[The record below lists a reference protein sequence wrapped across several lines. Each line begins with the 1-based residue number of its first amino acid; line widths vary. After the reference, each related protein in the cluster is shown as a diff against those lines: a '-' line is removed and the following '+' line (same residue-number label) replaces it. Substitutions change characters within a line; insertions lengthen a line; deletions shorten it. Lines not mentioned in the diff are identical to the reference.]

1 MEVGILKLDP
11 RVREKYPDF
20 VAGYVIVSGVTIEPT
35 VEGLVERKRE
45 VFSGLKAR
53 YGTLNLLDQA
63 EVKAYRAFFTSMG
76 ADPSSY
82 RPAPEYLLRR
92 ALDDRFPSINNLV
105 DVCLLATVEHW
116 VAAGVYDAEKINGD
130 TLTTLA
136 VETEPFELID
146 GRKLSPKPD
155 EIVLRDD
162 QKLLAAYT
170 LGDAKAT
177 KATQKT
183 SNALIVLWNA
193 PGIGR
198 ERVEAAVNALATYT
212 RKYCGGH
219 VERSE
224 IL

>member
-1 MEVGILKLDP
+1 MKLDP

-20 VAGYVIVSGVTIEPT
+20 VVSYVLVSGVTIEPT

-45 VFSGLKAR
+45 VFSDLKAR
-53 YGTLNLLDQA
+53 YGALNVLDLA
-63 EVKAYRAFFTSMG
+63 EAKAYRAFFKAMG
-76 ADPSSY
+76 ADSSSY

-92 ALDDRFPSINNLV
+92 ALDDRFPAINNLV

-116 VAAGVYDAEKINGD
+116 VTAGVYDAEKIKGD
-130 TLTTLA
+130 ALTTLA

-155 EIVLRDD
+155 EVVLRDD
-162 QKLLAAYT
+162 KKLLAAYT
-170 LGDAKAT
+170 LGDAKA
-177 KATQKT
+177 AMLTQKT
-183 SNALIVLWNA
+183 SNVLIVIWNA
-193 PGIGR
+193 SGIGR
-198 ERVEAAVNALATYT
+198 ERVEAAVNALVTYT

>member
-1 MEVGILKLDP
+1 MKLDP

-20 VAGYVIVSGVTIEPT
+20 VVGYVLVSGVTIEPT

-45 VFSGLKAR
+45 VFSDLKTH
-53 YGTLNLLDQA
+53 YGALNVQDLA
-63 EVKAYRAFFTSMG
+63 EVKAYRAFFKVMG

-92 ALDDRFPSINNLV
+92 ALDNRLPAINNLV
-105 DVCLLATVEHW
+105 DICLLTTVEHW
-116 VAAGVYDAEKINGD
+116 VTAGVYDAEKIKGD
-130 TLTTLA
+130 ALTTLA

-155 EIVLRDD
+155 EVVLRDD
-162 QKLLAAYT
+162 KKLLAAYT
-170 LGDAKAT
+170 LGDSKA
-177 KATQKT
+177 AMLTQKT
-183 SNALIVLWNA
+183 SNVLIVIWNA

>member
-1 MEVGILKLDP
+1 MKLDP

-20 VAGYVIVSGVTIEPT
+20 VVGYVLVSGVTIEPT

-45 VFSGLKAR
+45 VFSDLKTR
-53 YGTLNLLDQA
+53 YGALDVLDLA
-63 EVKAYRAFFTSMG
+63 EVKAYRAFFNAMG
-76 ADPSSY
+76 ADSSSY

-105 DVCLLATVEHW
+105 DACLLATVEHW
-116 VAAGVYDAEKINGD
+116 VAAGVYDAEKIKGD
-130 TLTTLA
+130 ALTTLA
-136 VETEPFELID
+136 VEPKPFQLID

-155 EIVLRDD
+155 EVVLQDD
-162 QKLLAAYT
+162 QKILAAYT
-170 LGDAKAT
+170 LGDAKA
-177 KATQKT
+177 AMVTQKT

-198 ERVEAAVNALATYT
+198 ERVETAVNTLATYT

-224 IL
+224 II

>member
-1 MEVGILKLDP
+1 LKLDP
-11 RVREKYPDF
+11 KVREKYPDF
-20 VAGYVIVSGVTIEPT
+20 VAGYVLVSGVTIEPT
-35 VEGLVERKRE
+35 VEGLVERKRK
-45 VFSGLKAR
+45 VFSDLKAR
-53 YGTLNLLDQA
+53 YGAIDVLELA
-63 EVKAYRAFFTSMG
+63 EVKAYRAFFKAMG

-116 VAAGVYDAEKINGD
+116 VAAGVYDAEKIKGD
-130 TLTTLA
+130 ALTTLA
-136 VETEPFELID
+136 VEPKPFQLID

-155 EIVLRDD
+155 EVVLRDD
-162 QKLLAAYT
+162 QSTLAAYT
-170 LGDAKAT
+170 LGDAKVAMV
-177 KATQKT
+177 TQKT
-183 SNALIVLWNA
+183 SNALVVLWNA
-193 PGIGR
+193 PGIDR
-198 ERVEAAVNALATYT
+198 ERVEAAVNALAIYT

>member
-1 MEVGILKLDP
+1 VEVEILNLDP

-20 VAGYVIVSGVTIEPT
+20 VAGYVLVSGVTIEPT

-45 VFSGLKAR
+45 VFSDLKAR
-53 YGTLNLLDQA
+53 YGALSLLDLA
-63 EVKAYRAFFTSMG
+63 EVKAYRAFFKAMG

-92 ALDDRFPSINNLV
+92 ALDDRFPTINNLV

-116 VAAGVYDAEKINGD
+116 MAAGVYDAEKIRGD
-130 TLTTLA
+130 SLTTLA

-155 EIVLRDD
+155 EIVLHDD

-170 LGDAKAT
+170 LGDAKA
-177 KATQKT
+177 AMVTQKT

-198 ERVEAAVNALATYT
+198 ERVDAAVNALATYT

>member
-20 VAGYVIVSGVTIEPT
+20 VAGYVLVSGATIEPT

-45 VFSGLKAR
+45 VFSDLKAH
-53 YGTLNLLDQA
+53 YGALNVQDLA
-63 EVKAYRAFFTSMG
+63 EVKAYRAFFKTMG

-92 ALDDRFPSINNLV
+92 ALDNRLPAINNLV
-105 DVCLLATVEHW
+105 DVCLLTAVEHW
-116 VAAGVYDAEKINGD
+116 VAAGVYDAEKIKGD
-130 TLTTLA
+130 ALTTLA

-155 EIVLRDD
+155 EVVLRDD
-162 QKLLAAYT
+162 KKLLAAYT
-170 LGDAKAT
+170 LGDSKA
-177 KATQKT
+177 AMLTQKT
-183 SNALIVLWNA
+183 SNVLIVIWNA

>member
-1 MEVGILKLDP
+1 MKLDP

-20 VAGYVIVSGVTIEPT
+20 VVGYVLVSGVTIEPT

-45 VFSGLKAR
+45 VFSDLNAR
-53 YGTLNLLDQA
+53 YGALNVQDLA
-63 EVKAYRAFFTSMG
+63 EVKAYRAFFKTMG

-92 ALDDRFPSINNLV
+92 ALDNRLPAINNLV
-105 DVCLLATVEHW
+105 DVCLLTAVEHW
-116 VAAGVYDAEKINGD
+116 VAAGVYDAEKIKGD
-130 TLTTLA
+130 ALTTLA

-155 EIVLRDD
+155 EVVLRDD
-162 QKLLAAYT
+162 KKLLAAYT
-170 LGDAKAT
+170 LGDSKA
-177 KATQKT
+177 AMLTQKT
-183 SNALIVLWNA
+183 SNVLIVIWNA

-198 ERVEAAVNALATYT
+198 ERVEAAVNALVTYT

>member
-1 MEVGILKLDP
+1 LKLDP

-20 VAGYVIVSGVTIEPT
+20 VVGYVLVSGVTIEPT

-45 VFSGLKAR
+45 VFSDLKAR
-53 YGTLNLLDQA
+53 YGALDVLELA
-63 EVKAYRAFFTSMG
+63 EVKAYRAFFKAMG
-76 ADPSSY
+76 ADLSSY

-92 ALDDRFPSINNLV
+92 ALDDRFPAINNLV

-116 VAAGVYDAEKINGD
+116 VAAGVYDAEKIKGD
-130 TLTTLA
+130 ALTTLA
-136 VETEPFELID
+136 VEPKPFQLID

-155 EIVLRDD
+155 EVVLRDD
-162 QKLLAAYT
+162 QKILAAYT
-170 LGDAKAT
+170 LGDAKA
-177 KATQKT
+177 AMVTQKT

>member
-1 MEVGILKLDP
+1 LKLDP

-20 VAGYVIVSGVTIEPT
+20 VVGYVLVSGVTIEPT

-45 VFSGLKAR
+45 VFSDLKAR
-53 YGTLNLLDQA
+53 YGTLNVQDLA
-63 EVKAYRAFFTSMG
+63 EVKAYRAFFKTMG

-92 ALDDRFPSINNLV
+92 ALDNRLPAINNLV
-105 DVCLLATVEHW
+105 DVCLLTAVEHW
-116 VAAGVYDAEKINGD
+116 VAAGVYDAEKIKGD
-130 TLTTLA
+130 ALTTLA

-155 EIVLRDD
+155 EVVLRDD
-162 QKLLAAYT
+162 KKLLAAYT
-170 LGDAKAT
+170 LGDSKA
-177 KATQKT
+177 AMLTQKT
-183 SNALIVLWNA
+183 SNVLIVIWNA

-198 ERVEAAVNALATYT
+198 ERVETAVNALATYT

>member
-1 MEVGILKLDP
+1 LKLDP

-20 VAGYVIVSGVTIEPT
+20 VVGYVLVSGVTIEPT

-45 VFSGLKAR
+45 VFSDLNAR
-53 YGTLNLLDQA
+53 YGALNVQDLA
-63 EVKAYRAFFTSMG
+63 EVKAYRAFFKTMG

-92 ALDDRFPSINNLV
+92 ALDNRLPAINNLV
-105 DVCLLATVEHW
+105 DVCLLTAVEHW
-116 VAAGVYDAEKINGD
+116 VAAGVYDAEKIKGD
-130 TLTTLA
+130 ALTTLA

-155 EIVLRDD
+155 EVVLRDD
-162 QKLLAAYT
+162 KKLLAAYT
-170 LGDAKAT
+170 LGDSKA
-177 KATQKT
+177 AMLTQKT
-183 SNALIVLWNA
+183 SNVLIVIWNA